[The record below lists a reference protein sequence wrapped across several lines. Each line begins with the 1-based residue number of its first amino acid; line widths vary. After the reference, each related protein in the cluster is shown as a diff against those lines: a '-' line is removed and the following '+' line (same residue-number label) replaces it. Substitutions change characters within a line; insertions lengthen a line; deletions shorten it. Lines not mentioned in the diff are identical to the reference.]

1 MTIARTG
8 PDATALSA
16 PPPRARK
23 KRRGRGISPWIS
35 NQHGAWAMLITPAVL
50 GLVAGALAWGRDGVG
65 TAGELIALIA
75 VLIAWFFGYGAFFA
89 FGLAARARTPQRRR
103 KYLAPV
109 YVYGTVCL
117 VALLVVLLAH
127 PATAWWALPY
137 APLVAVAVYETLRG
151 RSRSMLSGAST
162 TIASALLVPVLAD
175 VGGAELA
182 WTHGAT
188 VSAAFLALYF
198 SGTIPFVKTMIREK
212 GNASFLRLSV
222 GVHVFS
228 LVAVAVMVWAAQ
240 LNAWAATVMIAVMV
254 IALARAIWFPVT
266 AGRGRAWTAR
276 DIGVAEV
283 PVCLLA
289 AVGVLLAV
297 A

>member
-1 MTIARTG
+1 MTIAHTAAQTS
-8 PDATALSA
+8 ATPTTPA
-16 PPPRARK
+16 RAGK
-23 KRRGRGISPWIS
+23 KRRGRGVSPWIS

-50 GLVAGALAWGRDGVG
+50 GVVAGALAWARGGG
-65 TAGELIALIA
+65 PAGDLIALVA
-75 VLIAWFFGYGAFFA
+75 VLVAWFFGYGAFFA
-89 FGLAARARTPQRRR
+89 FGLAARARTPRRRR

-109 YVYGTVCL
+109 YVYGAICL
-117 VALLVVLLAH
+117 AALLVVALAR
-127 PATAWWALPY
+127 PATAWWAIPY

-151 RSRSMLSGAST
+151 RSRSLPSGVST

-175 VGGAELA
+175 VGGAELT

-212 GNASFLRLSV
+212 GNESFLRLSV
-222 GVHVFS
+222 GAHVFS
-228 LVAVAVMVWAAQ
+228 LVVVAAMVWAAS
-240 LNAWAATVMIAVMV
+240 LNAWAAAVMV
-254 IALARAIWFPVT
+254 AVMAIALVRAVWFPVT

-276 DIGVAEV
+276 DVGVAEM

-289 AVGVLLAV
+289 ALGVLLAV
-297 A
+297 S

>member
-1 MTIARTG
+1 MAIAHTV
-8 PDATALSA
+8 PDTPAA
-16 PPPRARK
+16 PGTRRRARK
-23 KRRGRGISPWIS
+23 RRRGRGVSPWIS

-50 GLVAGALAWGRDGVG
+50 GLVAGVIAWIRGGVG
-65 TAGELIALIA
+65 PSGDLIALVA
-75 VLIAWFFGYGAFFA
+75 VLTAWFFGYGAFFA
-89 FGLAARARTPQRRR
+89 FGLAARARTPRRRR

-109 YVYGTVCL
+109 YVYGAVCL
-117 VALLVVLLAH
+117 AALLIVVLAR

-137 APLVAVAVYETLRG
+137 APLVTVAVYETLRG
-151 RSRSMLSGAST
+151 RSRSLLSGVST

-175 VGGAELA
+175 VGGATLT

-212 GNASFLRLSV
+212 GSESFLRLSV

-228 LVAVAVMVWAAQ
+228 LVAVAAMVWAAP

-254 IALARAIWFPVT
+254 IALARAVWFPVT
-266 AGRGRAWTAR
+266 AARGRAWTAR

-297 A
+297 S